1 MSRIGRKPIPVPGG
15 VDVTFAGEGD
25 DRTVT
30 IKGPR
35 GQLSRALPSV
45 ITVGQDDGTLLVTRA
60 SDEPNV
66 RALHGLIRS
75 LVANMVT
82 GVSAGFTRTLVI
94 NGVGYRAAKDG
105 NNLRL
110 TVGYSHPVDIPAPE
124 GISFDVPAP
133 TRVVVN
139 GIDKEQVGE
148 IAAKIRAV
156 RPPEPYLGKGIR
168 YDDEVIRR
176 KAGKAGKVGGK

>member
-1 MSRIGRKPIPVPGG
+1 MSRIGRLPIAVPAG
-15 VDVTFAGEGD
+15 VEISIADGAVK
-25 DRTVT
+25 V
-30 IKGPR
+30 KGPR
-35 GQLSRALPSV
+35 GEMVQAIPPTITIERENGTMSV
-45 ITVGQDDGTLLVTRA
+45 HRA

-82 GVSAGFTRTLVI
+82 GVTSGFAKNLAI
-94 NGVGYRAAKDG
+94 NGVGYRATKDG

-110 TVGYSHPVDIPAPE
+110 AVGYSHPVDIIAPP
-124 GISFDVPAP
+124 GIIFEVPAP
-133 TRVVVN
+133 NRISVQ
-139 GIDKEQVGE
+139 GINKEQVGE

-156 RPPEPYLGKGIR
+156 RPPEPYLGKGIK
-168 YDDEVIRR
+168 YEDEVIRR

>member
-1 MSRIGRKPIPVPGG
+1 MSRIGRKPIAVPDA
-15 VDVTFAGEGD
+15 VEVTLEPGL
-25 DRTVT
+25 VSV
-30 IKGPR
+30 KGPK
-35 GQLSRALPSV
+35 GQLDQSV
-45 ITVGQDDGTLLVTRA
+45 PPLITVGRQDGVLQVERA
-60 SDEPNV
+60 NDEPDV

-82 GVSAGFTRTLVI
+82 GVTAGFTKALVL

-105 NNLRL
+105 NDLRL
-110 TVGYSHPVDIPAPE
+110 TVGYSHPVEIKAPADITFE
-124 GISFDVPAP
+124 VPAP
-133 TRVVVN
+133 TRIVVS
-139 GIDKEQVGE
+139 GINKEHVGE

-168 YDDEVIRR
+168 YEDEVVRR

>member
-1 MSRIGRKPIPVPGG
+1 MSRIGRKPIPLPGG
-15 VDVTFAGEGD
+15 VAVELNDGHVTV
-25 DRTVT
+25 R
-30 IKGPR
+30 GPR
-35 GQLSRALPSV
+35 GELARAIPPA
-45 ITVGQDDGTLLVTRA
+45 ITVTQEDGTLLVTRA

-75 LVANMVT
+75 LLANMVV
-82 GVSAGFTRTLVI
+82 GVSAGFAKTLVI

-110 TVGYSHPVDIPAPE
+110 AVGYSHPVDIPARP
-124 GISFDVPAP
+124 GINFDVPVP

-139 GIDKEQVGE
+139 GIDKELVGE
-148 IAAKIRAV
+148 VAAKIRST

-168 YDDEVIRR
+168 YEDEVIRR

>member
-1 MSRIGRKPIPVPGG
+1 MSRIGRKPIEVPSLA
-15 VDVTFAGEGD
+15 DVAIDGQ
-25 DRTVT
+25 TVRV
-30 IKGPR
+30 KGPR
-35 GQLSRALPSV
+35 GELVEVLPVPLSIDRH
-45 ITVGQDDGTLLVTRA
+45 DGTLVVARN

-66 RALHGLIRS
+66 RALHGLFRS

-82 GVSAGFTRTLVI
+82 GVTDGFTRALVI
-94 NGVGYRAAKDG
+94 SGVGYRAAKDG

-124 GISFDVPAP
+124 GISFNVPIP
-133 TRVVVN
+133 TRVEVSGV
-139 GIDKEQVGE
+139 DKQIVGE
-148 IAAKIRAV
+148 VAAKIRSI

-168 YDDEVIRR
+168 YENEVVRR

>member
-1 MSRIGRKPIPVPGG
+1 MSRIGRKPIAVPPA
-15 VDVTFAGEGD
+15 VDVTLTDGQVIVRGPKGEMTQAVPPTITIEREDGVM
-25 DRTVT
+25 TVH
-30 IKGPR
+30 R
-35 GQLSRALPSV
+35 S
-45 ITVGQDDGTLLVTRA
+45 
-60 SDEPNV
+60 SDEPDV

-82 GVSAGFTRTLVI
+82 GVTEGFNKVLII
-94 NGVGYRAAKDG
+94 NGVGYRATKDG

-110 TVGYSHPVDIPAPE
+110 AVGYSHPVDIAAPS

-133 TRVVVN
+133 TRVVVS
-139 GIDKEQVGE
+139 GINKEQVGE
-148 IAAKIRAV
+148 VAAKIRST

-168 YDDEVIRR
+168 YENEVIRR